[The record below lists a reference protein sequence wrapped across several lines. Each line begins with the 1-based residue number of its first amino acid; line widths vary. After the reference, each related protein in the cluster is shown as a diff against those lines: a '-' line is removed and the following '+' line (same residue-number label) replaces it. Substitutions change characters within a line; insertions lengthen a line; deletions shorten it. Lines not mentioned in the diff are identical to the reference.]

1 MKQFDISNHVRV
13 WLGAAAL
20 VLFMIAVVIL
30 VDRPRT
36 SVQQPVG
43 ALPAAT
49 QTATPRITPGA
60 SSTVSITPDPNSAT
74 SREPQP
80 SATAQTSPTVS
91 SVTSADLDYLRARAL
106 LIPVAGVKA
115 SQLRDTFNDTRSES
129 RAHQALDIPAP
140 MSTPVLATTDGEIL
154 KLYQSERGGITLY
167 QLDPSGQYVYYYAH
181 LSGYA
186 PAITEGTIV
195 RKGQELAYV
204 GDTGNAGIGNPH
216 LHFAISKLTSP
227 RRWSGG
233 DPINPYP
240 FLTNR

>member
-1 MKQFDISNHVRV
+1 M
-13 WLGAAAL
+13 
-20 VLFMIAVVIL
+20 
-30 VDRPRT
+30 PET
-36 SVQQPVG
+36 
-43 ALPAAT
+43 AAT
-49 QTATPRITPGA
+49 VTPRATPGA
-60 SSTVSITPDPNSAT
+60 SSTVSSTPDPNTAT
-74 SREPQP
+74 SREPEP
-80 SATAQTSPTVS
+80 SATAHTSPTVS

-129 RAHQALDIPAP
+129 RAHQALDIAAP
-140 MSTPVLATTDGEIL
+140 LGTPVLATTDGQVL

-167 QLDPSGQYVYYYAH
+167 QLDTSGHYVYYYAH

-186 PAITEGTIV
+186 PTITEGTV
-195 RKGQELAYV
+195 LRKGQELAYV
-204 GDTGNAGIGNPH
+204 GDTGNAGLGNPH

-240 FLTNR
+240 FLANR